1 MNSQKD
7 MTRPSV
13 GLATKSFVSFV
24 IDAFLFQTRTDPT
37 PRSHA
42 SFARV
47 DYLNQV
53 SENT

>member
-37 PRSHA
+37 PRYA